1 MLFCLI
7 RHKLGKFELG
17 YVEENRMIISRV
29 KAVDSVLVLVHGPV
43 ESFRQGTYVAIIYL
57 VLIVLL
63 EVLVKILDANLIQVK
78 I

>member
-1 MLFCLI
+1 
-7 RHKLGKFELG
+7 
-17 YVEENRMIISRV
+17 MIISRV
-29 KAVDSVLVLVHGPV
+29 KAVDSVLVLVHRPV